1 MALQSARTVVRPGAS
16 VYVPGGGV
24 AAGKVSAAF
33 WLMLASYSS
42 WPLRSAFMA
51 ADLGVVRPPS
61 LYRKVAD
68 DIRAAIAAGGYA
80 AGTRLPSEN
89 ELAERYSV
97 SRGTVRQAF
106 AALRADGVI
115 ASRRGARRVVLGGPR
130 VQSFGELL
138 SFSRWARAIG
148 EVPTG
153 HVVSLERRHATDSE
167 AARLGLPEDG
177 FVYFLVRVRL
187 LSGRPVMLE
196 RAAYPEKVGILVAG
210 LNLAADS
217 IAERL
222 EALGVVFTDAEHV
235 IDAVAASAEDA
246 RWLGVRAGAPLLRER
261 RFTTDRSGVPVEWSD
276 DRYLSTETA
285 FSVRNSITVNALSR
299 TPPPAS

>member
-1 MALQSARTVVRPGAS
+1 MALGQVLFVCMTGS
-16 VYVPGGGV
+16 
-24 AAGKVSAAF
+24 
-33 WLMLASYSS
+33 
-42 WPLRSAFMA
+42 
-51 ADLGVVRPPS
+51 S
-61 LYRKVAD
+61 LYRKVAE
-68 DIRAAIAAGGYA
+68 DIKAAIAAGTYPA
-80 AGTRLPSEN
+80 NTKLPSES

-97 SRGTVRQAF
+97 SRGTIRQAF

-115 ASRRGARRVVLGGPR
+115 ASRRGARRVVIGGPR

-153 HVVSLERRHATDSE
+153 RVVSLERRPATDAE
-167 AARLGLPEDG
+167 AGRLGLTEGG

-196 RAAYPEKVGILVAG
+196 RAVYPEKVGVLVAG
-210 LNLAADS
+210 FDLAADS

-235 IDAVAASAEDA
+235 IDAVPASAEDA
-246 RWLGVRAGAPLLRER
+246 RWLGVRAGVPLLRER
-261 RFTTDRSGVPVEWSD
+261 RFTTDRSGQPVEWSD
-276 DRYLSTETA
+276 DRYLGSETA
-285 FSVRNSITVNALSR
+285 FSVRNSVSVNALSR
-299 TPPPAS
+299 TSAPPR